1 MTRPGSGPISLQPQ
15 NQNGVISYQSPTSAG
30 AIQAGDYSITDAS
43 GATAVGPFA
52 AEATLPAP
60 IALTTNL
67 QPGTPISLPSTLN
80 WTGGGS
86 DSVVSVQ
93 LNVIIPGQ
101 FTIFSLG
108 ATSPATAG
116 TRTLTMPVLPAS
128 LFSMPARAGVE
139 ILVTQQPVQAQS
151 YPFSALGLTLG
162 GEQLWNYIF
171 DFKGLIAK

>member
-1 MTRPGSGPISLQPQ
+1 LDAGPLTGTEPGGRPVSLQPQ
-15 NQNGVISYQSPTSAG
+15 NQNGVISYQSPTFAG

-60 IALTTNL
+60 ITITTNL
-67 QPGTPISLPSTLN
+67 QPGTPISLPFTLN

-93 LNVIIPGQ
+93 LNVIVPGQ
-101 FTIFSLG
+101 LSTPVLE

-116 TRTLTMPVLPAS
+116 TRTLTLPVPPAS
-128 LFSMPARAGVE
+128 LFSMAARADPDTQ
-139 ILVTQQPVQAQS
+139 VTQQPAQAQS
-151 YPFSALGLTLG
+151 HLF
-162 GEQLWNYIF
+162 
-171 DFKGLIAK
+171 

>member
-1 MTRPGSGPISLQPQ
+1 MQPQ

-30 AIQAGDYSITDAS
+30 AIQAGDYSIANAS

-60 IALTTNL
+60 ITITTNL
-67 QPGTPISLPSTLN
+67 QPGTPISLPFTLN

-101 FTIFSLG
+101 LTTPLLE
-108 ATSPATAG
+108 ATSPAAAG
-116 TRTLTMPVLPAS
+116 TRTLTMPVPPAS
-128 LFSMPARAGVE
+128 LFSMRAGAGVE
-139 ILVTQQPVQAQS
+139 ILVTQQPAQAQS
-151 YPFSALGLTLG
+151 YPFSALGLTVG
-162 GEQLWNYIF
+162 GEQLWNYVF